1 MVGLKQTMLI
11 DLYQLREG
19 IIVRLEYFGGMIIDI
34 VNNAYYQIPK
44 YDALVLFCLKYENNI
59 NVIINE
65 ILTKLD
71 IKKETF
77 DCNLY
82 EKENFIV
89 KISQK
94 NNIHRDNLNLYLYIK
109 DILNNIENINHLSA
123 PLNISIYPSF
133 SCQANCNFCYVK
145 NYCKDDHRIMQFHV
159 LKKLIDDI
167 ERLQIPYVSILG
179 GEPLLLPYI
188 EELLDY
194 MSKKRIIF
202 NITTNG
208 WLLNE
213 KVMYYIKKFKNIN
226 LSISLQSI
234 DNYHTLATKL
244 NYKEIINNIK
254 NTRGNCRIN
263 TVYINQTFEQLEK
276 LVDFV
281 YNEGIKTFTLA
292 LYNNVKLNPKEQN
305 NNHIKFLNA
314 KQHLNK
320 YIKSKHY
327 DIDFRAEGCLQYL
340 FEQKV
345 KIIPKTDIEKIFT
358 KCEAGNLK
366 LEIMPNG
373 DTIGCMALD
382 NNFFKSGNI
391 FDNKLEDI
399 WNHDEKLNLLRNSLC
414 KVSECKNCKYY
425 SFCNGGCTAQRFLTN
440 KNFEKVKDG
449 RCLKIA

>member
-1 MVGLKQTMLI
+1 
-11 DLYQLREG
+11 
-19 IIVRLEYFGGMIIDI
+19 
-34 VNNAYYQIPK
+34 
-44 YDALVLFCLKYENNI
+44 
-59 NVIINE
+59 
-65 ILTKLD
+65 
-71 IKKETF
+71 
-77 DCNLY
+77 
-82 EKENFIV
+82 
-89 KISQK
+89 
-94 NNIHRDNLNLYLYIK
+94 
-109 DILNNIENINHLSA
+109 
-123 PLNISIYPSF
+123 
-133 SCQANCNFCYVK
+133 
-145 NYCKDDHRIMQFHV
+145 
-159 LKKLIDDI
+159 
-167 ERLQIPYVSILG
+167 
-179 GEPLLLPYI
+179 
-188 EELLDY
+188 

-213 KVMYYIKKFKNIN
+213 KVMYYIKKIKNIN

-414 KVSECKNCKYY
+414 KVSECENCKYY

-449 RCLKIA
+449 RCLKKA